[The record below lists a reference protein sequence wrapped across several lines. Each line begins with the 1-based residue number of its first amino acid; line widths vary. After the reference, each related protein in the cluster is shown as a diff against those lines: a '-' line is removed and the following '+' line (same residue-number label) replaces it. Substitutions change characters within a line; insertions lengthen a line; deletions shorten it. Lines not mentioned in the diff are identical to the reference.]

1 MTERLS
7 ALREILRSGSL
18 STQDELRE
26 KLEKLDFAVTQ
37 STVSRDLRKLG
48 AIRATDSVGRVV
60 YKLPTDD
67 SNFTTGADI
76 ARNMVKNVQ
85 LASTIVVIHTAPG
98 TASLVARHLDMHR
111 PGGVVGTIAGDDTVF
126 LALQSSK
133 SETKA
138 LEAIKASLAG
148 LG

>member
-1 MTERLS
+1 VTERLS

-18 STQDELRE
+18 STQDELRD

-67 SNFTTGADI
+67 SGFTTGADI

-85 LASTIVVIHTAPG
+85 LASNIVVIHTAPG

-126 LALQSSK
+126 LALQNVK
-133 SETKA
+133 SEGKA
-138 LEAIKASLAG
+138 LEAIKDSLAG